1 MSIHDAVS
9 KLRKRVDALNA
20 EAEHELQEARAQQA
34 EYGHIKSPKQV
45 IDTAAIE
52 EVVQLSEPETS
63 VDDVVNNIDL
73 DSLGT
78 DLGIQL

>member
-1 MSIHDAVS
+1 MTT
-9 KLRKRVDALNA
+9 
-20 EAEHELQEARAQQA
+20 
-34 EYGHIKSPKQV
+34 KQV

>member
-34 EYGHIKSPKQV
+34 EYDHIKSTKQV

-52 EVVQLSEPETS
+52 EVVQLSEQETS

>member
-34 EYGHIKSPKQV
+34 EYDRIKPPKQV

>member
-34 EYGHIKSPKQV
+34 EYDRIKLPEQV
-45 IDTAAIE
+45 INTAAIE
-52 EVVQLSEPETS
+52 EVVQLSEQEKS

>member
-34 EYGHIKSPKQV
+34 EYDHIKSPKQV

-52 EVVQLSEPETS
+52 EVVQLSEQEKS

>member
-9 KLRKRVDALNA
+9 NLRKRVDALNA

-34 EYGHIKSPKQV
+34 EYDHIESPKQV

-52 EVVQLSEPETS
+52 EVVQLSEQETS

>member
-34 EYGHIKSPKQV
+34 EYDH
-45 IDTAAIE
+45 
-52 EVVQLSEPETS
+52 
-63 VDDVVNNIDL
+63 
-73 DSLGT
+73 
-78 DLGIQL
+78 